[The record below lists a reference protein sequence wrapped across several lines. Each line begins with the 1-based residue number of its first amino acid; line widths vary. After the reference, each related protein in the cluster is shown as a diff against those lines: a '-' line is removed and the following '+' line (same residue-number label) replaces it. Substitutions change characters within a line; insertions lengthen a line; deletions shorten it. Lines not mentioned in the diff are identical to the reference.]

1 MPHTL
6 AIVAKAPDKVGL
18 KVYHVERE
26 SNNVSITPN
35 IVKEIEVYVQDAIEC
50 GYKTL
55 EVQLCVR
62 YNMNVKGNTTVSR
75 EIKIKNGEYRGVLR
89 RVLIGLNQEY
99 IEGLGDSGLCKA
111 DRLGYMVD
119 WIYKNLEH
127 LDARDIH
134 TAMNEVDLQ
143 VRKSK
148 TIEGCISKINRIM
161 EQAKNGVYR
170 SRSMRYWVA
179 GEVSNTFRSR

>member
-6 AIVAKAPDKVGL
+6 AIVAKAPDKVDL

-26 SNNVSITPN
+26 SNNIAITSN
-35 IVKEIEVYVQDAIEC
+35 IVKEIEDYVKDAIAA

-55 EVQLCVR
+55 EVELCVC
-62 YNMNVKGNTTVSR
+62 YNMNVKSNTVISR
-75 EIKIKNGEYRGVLR
+75 EIKIKNGEYRGVLK
-89 RVLIGLNQEY
+89 RVLIGLNKKY

-119 WIYKNLEH
+119 WIYKNLGN
-127 LDARDIH
+127 LDAKDIH
-134 TAMNEVDLQ
+134 SVMREVDLQ

-179 GEVSNTFRSR
+179 GEVSKTFRSR